1 MRKVITLILI
11 SSVSFGVMAEIS
23 QEAKDAVT
31 RNLKDPSSVQFR
43 DTTTIKNSKNEQSH
57 CGEFNAKNSYGGYV
71 GFKRFS
77 YSNGILTVVDNENNT
92 LDDLIDYAASG
103 CGGEQKEVIARN
115 PKISLDSCLLSW
127 QQIEDVTINNK
138 SKDEAINSA
147 IEVMKSKNNDISD
160 SQVTLLKNQFS
171 SAIDQTLNFPG
182 TVQAIKENPKSF
194 KENFVER
201 CDSDTRR
208 YLLSN

>member
-1 MRKVITLILI
+1 MRKVIALILI

-43 DTTTIKNSKNEQSH
+43 DTTTIKNSKNEQSY

-77 YSNGILTVVDNENNT
+77 YSNGILTMINDENNT
-92 LDDLIDYAASG
+92 MENLINYGVSG
-103 CGGEQKEVIARN
+103 CGGKQKEIIARN
-115 PKISLDSCLLSW
+115 PNITLDSCLLSW
-127 QQIEDVTINNK
+127 QQIEDVVLNNK
-138 SKDEAINSA
+138 SKDEAVNSA
-147 IEVMKSKNNDISD
+147 IEVMKSKNNSISD
-160 SQVTLLKNQFS
+160 EQISLLRSQYTISLE
-171 SAIDQTLNFPG
+171 QTLSLPRN
-182 TVQAIKENPKSF
+182 VKAIQENPRLF
-194 KENFVER
+194 KDGFVGQ
-201 CDSDTRR
+201 CDSDTRK